1 MVLCIPLVLNVT
13 ACMVGCLYIV
23 VAVSMLD
30 GVGVLIRFMLAGYWV
45 TVVVRLRVKNMSSVG
60 WYSVVGSVG
69 FLCVIMHGAW
79 NAILMRGGACA
90 AELRLMGLGVGS
102 RCAMVCVFVL

>member
-13 ACMVGCLYIV
+13 ACVAGCLYVV

-30 GVGVLIRFMLAGYWV
+30 CVGVLIRSVLAYCWV
-45 TVVVRLRVKNMSSVG
+45 MVVVRLRVKNLSSVG
-60 WYSVVGSVG
+60 WYSLGGSVG
-69 FLCVIMHGAW
+69 VLCGIVYGAG
-79 NAILMRGGACA
+79 NAVLMRGGACA
-90 AELRLMGLGVGS
+90 TELRLMGLGVGS